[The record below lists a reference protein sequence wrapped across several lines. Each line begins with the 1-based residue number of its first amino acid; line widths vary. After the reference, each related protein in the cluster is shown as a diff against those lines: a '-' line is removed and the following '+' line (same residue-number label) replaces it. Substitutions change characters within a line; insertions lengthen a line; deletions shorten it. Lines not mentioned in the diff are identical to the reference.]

1 MVVAG
6 QENSCMWLFG
16 LEDLCGVMEERGLAE
31 SGEVRIVDV
40 HAFLRMNFKIDN
52 IVSRKLFIS
61 QIV

>member
-1 MVVAG
+1 
-6 QENSCMWLFG
+6 MWLFG